1 MQNIVTT
8 VRYCLNLVFKDI
20 DMKIQHLFFIM
31 GIALIFS
38 CVPKKDLV
46 NLQNRYDNLQSQNDL
61 LIKKLKTCEESKSG
75 LSSTLDDTQNELI
88 ALKEDFQLLTSDYN
102 SQTEKLNT
110 LKDSYEALEKNS
122 SELLSENIERNRELL
137 KQLEEKEKALSEERK
152 RLESLE
158 NDLEKRSYR
167 IEQLESLIASN
178 EAKLNTLKDK
188 LSDALVDFEG
198 RGLSVEQRNGKVYV
212 SMENKLLFASGS
224 WNVGTEGKKAIKEL
238 GIVLAQNPD
247 ISILIEGHTDN
258 VPYNGN
264 GPLKDN
270 WDLST
275 KRATEVLKLLL
286 NNNNIDPQ
294 NLTAAGKGEH
304 VPVAENST
312 TQGKAK
318 NRRIEVVLEPQL
330 DEINKLLEEE

>member
-1 MQNIVTT
+1 MK
-8 VRYCLNLVFKDI
+8 FK
-20 DMKIQHLFFIM
+20 HLLLSLSL
-31 GIALIFS
+31 GLIFS

-46 NLQNRYDNLQSQNDL
+46 NLQNRFDNLQSQNDL
-61 LIKKLKTCEESKSG
+61 LTKKLRNCEESESA
-75 LSSTLDDTQNELI
+75 LSATLEDTRKELN
-88 ALKEDFQLLTSDYN
+88 ALKEDFQLLTSDYE

-110 LKDSYEALEKNS
+110 LKDSYQALEQNS
-122 SELLSENIERNRELL
+122 SELLTENIARNRELL
-137 KQLEEKEKALSEERK
+137 KELEAKEKALSEERK
-152 RLESLE
+152 RLEILQKDLE
-158 NDLEKRSYR
+158 NRSFR
-167 IEQLESLIASN
+167 IEQLENLISAN

-198 RGLSVEQRNGKVYV
+198 RGLSVEQRDGKVYV

-224 WNVGTEGKKAIKEL
+224 WNVGSEGKKAIKEL
-238 GIVLAQNPD
+238 GTVLAQNPD
-247 ISILIEGHTDN
+247 ISVLIEGHTDN

-286 NNNNIDPQ
+286 DNNSIDPK
-294 NLTAAGKGEH
+294 NLTAAGKGEF

-312 TQGKAK
+312 ASGKAK

-330 DEINKLLEEE
+330 DEINKLLEE

>member
-1 MQNIVTT
+1 
-8 VRYCLNLVFKDI
+8 LN
-20 DMKIQHLFFIM
+20 
-31 GIALIFS
+31 
-38 CVPKKDLV
+38 
-46 NLQNRYDNLQSQNDL
+46 
-61 LIKKLKTCEESKSG
+61 
-75 LSSTLDDTQNELI
+75 
-88 ALKEDFQLLTSDYN
+88 ALKEDFQLLTSDYE

-122 SELLSENIERNRELL
+122 SALLSENIDRNRELL
-137 KQLEEKEKALSEERK
+137 KQLEAKENALAEERK

-167 IEQLESLIASN
+167 IEQLESLIAAN
-178 EAKLNTLKDK
+178 ETKLNNLKNK

-198 RGLSVEQRNGKVYV
+198 RGLSVEQRDGKVYV

-224 WNVGTEGKKAIKEL
+224 WNVGSEGKKAIKEL
-238 GIVLAQNPD
+238 AIVLAQNPD
-247 ISILIEGHTDN
+247 ISVLIEGHTDN

-286 NNNNIDPQ
+286 TNNEINPI
-294 NLTAAGKGEH
+294 NLTAAGKGEY

-312 TQGKAK
+312 GEGKAK

-330 DEINKLLEEE
+330 DEINKLLEE

>member
-1 MQNIVTT
+1 
-8 VRYCLNLVFKDI
+8 
-20 DMKIQHLFFIM
+20 MKIKHLFLSLCL
-31 GIALIFS
+31 GLILS

-61 LIKKLKTCEESKSG
+61 LTKKLRNCEESESN
-75 LSSTLDDTQNELI
+75 LSTSLEDTRSELN
-88 ALKEDFQLLTSDYN
+88 ALKEDFQLLTSDYE

-110 LKDSYEALEKNS
+110 LKDSYEALEQNS

-137 KQLEEKEKALSEERK
+137 KELEAKEKALSEERN
-152 RLESLE
+152 RLEILQ
-158 NDLEKRSYR
+158 NDLEKRSSR
-167 IEQLESLIASN
+167 IEQLENLISAN
-178 EAKLNTLKDK
+178 EVKLNALKDK

-198 RGLSVEQRNGKVYV
+198 RGLSVEQRDGKVYV

-224 WNVGTEGKKAIKEL
+224 WNVGSEGKKAIKEL
-238 GIVLAQNPD
+238 GTVLAQNPD
-247 ISILIEGHTDN
+247 ISVLIEGHTDN

-286 NNNNIDPQ
+286 NNNTIDPK
-294 NLTAAGKGEH
+294 NLTAAGKGEF

-312 TQGKAK
+312 TAGKAK

-330 DEINKLLEEE
+330 DEINKLLEE

>member
-1 MQNIVTT
+1 M
-8 VRYCLNLVFKDI
+8 R
-20 DMKIQHLFFIM
+20 IQHLLLILCS
-31 GIALIFS
+31 GLIFS

-46 NLQNRYDNLQSQNDL
+46 NLKNRFDNLQSQNDL
-61 LIKKLKTCEESKSG
+61 LTKKLRSCEESE
-75 LSSTLDDTQNELI
+75 LSLNATLEDTKNELN
-88 ALKEDFQLLTSDYN
+88 ALKEDFQLLTSDYE

-110 LKDSYEALEKNS
+110 LKDSYQALEQNS

-137 KQLEEKEKALSEERK
+137 RELEAKEKALSEERK
-152 RLESLE
+152 RLEILQ
-158 NDLEKRSYR
+158 NDLEKRSSR
-167 IEQLESLIASN
+167 IEQLENLIRAN
-178 EAKLNTLKDK
+178 EAKLNSLKDK

-198 RGLSVEQRNGKVYV
+198 RGLSVEQRDGKVYV

-224 WNVGTEGKKAIKEL
+224 WNVGTEGRKAIREL
-238 GIVLAQNPD
+238 ASVLAQNPD

-258 VPYNGN
+258 VPYNGS
-264 GPLKDN
+264 GPLQDN

-286 NNNNIDPQ
+286 KNDNIDPV
-294 NLTAAGKGEH
+294 NLTAAGKGEY

-312 TQGKAK
+312 ASGKAK

-330 DEINKLLEEE
+330 DEINKLLEE